1 MKDIISWIIADEVV
15 LKSAGL
21 ILGGSILLA
30 FIITVGI
37 RLVKGIV
44 EGVKYLV
51 ERHYFKRMGE
61 YDRRKK

>member
-1 MKDIISWIIADEVV
+1 MNTVISWIIADEVV

-30 FIITVGI
+30 FLITVGI
-37 RLVKGIV
+37 QLVKGII
-44 EGVKYLV
+44 EGVKYLI

-61 YDRRKK
+61 YDKKHK